1 MIKLLLKKR
10 KEVKPMLS
18 IINKII
24 TLILVPIYF
33 SCFSPTHPVLVMFN
47 QPKELI
53 SLSENGVGTEDD
65 PVYLTAHRGLHA
77 LAPENSLPSFEE
89 AVNNNFYSAECD
101 IQLTKDNRWVVIHNA
116 EVDDRFCEFGR
127 IDELTLEELKT
138 FSYNWGA
145 NIWKY
150 RETRIPTLEEY
161 LDVFVGTNTKPQI
174 EIGIENYDML
184 YTIVDAITER
194 NLENQAIILTYN
206 LEQLRIIHELNPE
219 IELWYMVDE
228 MDAEAIAEAK
238 ALGDNVWL
246 SASYEKN
253 TEENI
258 KLCLEENIN
267 FSLFTVNSIEDAKA
281 LYDMGVRYME
291 TDILCN

>member
-1 MIKLLLKKR
+1 MINLL
-10 KEVKPMLS
+10 
-18 IINKII
+18 NKII

-33 SCFSPTHPVLVMFN
+33 SVLSPTHPIIVMFN
-47 QPKELI
+47 QPQKLI
-53 SLSENGVGTEDD
+53 SLSDNGVGSDED

-89 AVNNNFYSAECD
+89 AVSNGYYSAECD
-101 IQLTKDNRWVVIHNA
+101 IQLTKDNKWVVIHNA
-116 EVDDRFCEFGR
+116 EVDGRFCQYGKVA
-127 IDELTLEELKT
+127 DLTLEELKT

-145 NIWKY
+145 NLWKY
-150 RETRIPTLEEY
+150 KDSRIPTLEEY
-161 LDVFVGTNTKPQI
+161 LDVFVGTDTRPQI

-184 YTIVDAITER
+184 DVIVEAIEER
-194 NLENQAIILTYN
+194 GLVDQAIVLTYN
-206 LEQLRIIHELNPE
+206 LKQLAAIRELNPN
-219 IELWYMVDE
+219 IELWYLVDE
-228 MDAEAIAEAK
+228 MTAETIAQAK

-246 SASYEKN
+246 SANHERN

-258 KLCLEENIN
+258 RLAINENIN
-267 FSLFTVNSIEDAKA
+267 FSLFTVNTVEDAKA

>member
-1 MIKLLLKKR
+1 
-10 KEVKPMLS
+10 MLS

-33 SCFSPTHPVLVMFN
+33 SFLSPTHPILVLFN
-47 QPKELI
+47 QPQQLI
-53 SLSENGVGTEDD
+53 SLSENGVGTADD

-89 AVNNNFYSAECD
+89 AVNNNYYSAECD
-101 IQLTKDNRWVVIHNA
+101 IQLTKDNKWVVIHNA

-150 RETRIPTLEEY
+150 KDTRIPTLEEY
-161 LDVFVGTNTKPQI
+161 LDVFVGSETRPQI

-184 YTIVDAITER
+184 YTIVEAIYER

-206 LEQLRIIHELNPE
+206 LEQLRMIHELNSD

-228 MDAEAIAEAK
+228 MTAEVIAEAK

-258 KLCLEENIN
+258 RLCIQENIN
-267 FSLFTVNSIEDAKA
+267 FSLFTVNTVADAKA

>member
-1 MIKLLLKKR
+1 
-10 KEVKPMLS
+10 MLS

-33 SCFSPTHPVLVMFN
+33 SCLSPTHPILVLFN
-47 QPKELI
+47 QPQELI
-53 SLSENGVGTEDD
+53 SLSENGVGTAED

-89 AVNNNFYSAECD
+89 AVKNNYYSAECD
-101 IQLTKDNRWVVIHNA
+101 IQLTKDNKWVVIHNA
-116 EVDDRFCEFGR
+116 EVDDRFCQFGK
-127 IDELTLEELKT
+127 IEDLTLEELKT

-150 RETRIPTLEEY
+150 KDTRIPTLEEY
-161 LDVFVGTNTKPQI
+161 LDVFVGSDTKPQI
-174 EIGIENYDML
+174 EIGLENYDML
-184 YTIVDAITER
+184 YAIVDAICER

-206 LEQLRIIHELNPE
+206 LEQLRMIHELNPD

-228 MDAEAIAEAK
+228 MTAEVIAEAK
-238 ALGDNVWL
+238 QLGDNVWL

-258 KLCLEENIN
+258 RLCIQENIN
-267 FSLFTVNSIEDAKA
+267 FSLFTVNTVEDAKA

>member
-1 MIKLLLKKR
+1 MTQRLPKGSKK
-10 KEVKPMLS
+10 KMMT

-24 TLILVPIYF
+24 SLILVPIYF
-33 SCFSPTHPVLVMFN
+33 SVFSPTHPIIVLFN

-53 SLSENGVGTEDD
+53 SLSENGVGSPED

-89 AVNNNFYSAECD
+89 AVNHDFYSAECD

-116 EVDDRFCEFGR
+116 EVDDRFCEFGK
-127 IDELTLEELKT
+127 IADLTLEELKT

-150 RETRIPTLEEY
+150 KDSRIPTLEEY
-161 LDVFVGTNTKPQI
+161 LDVFVGTDTKPQI

-184 YTIVDAITER
+184 GAIVEAIEER
-194 NLENQAIILTYN
+194 GLVNQAIVLTYN
-206 LEQLRIIHELNPE
+206 TKQLAAIHELNPD
-219 IELWYMVDE
+219 IELWYLVDE
-228 MDAEAIAEAK
+228 MTPEVIAEAK
-238 ALGDNVWL
+238 TLGDNVWL
-246 SASYEKN
+246 SASYDKN

-258 KLCLEENIN
+258 RLAKSENVN
-267 FSLFTVNSIEDAKA
+267 FSLFTVNTVEEAKA
-281 LYDMGVRYME
+281 LYDMGVRYIE

>member
-1 MIKLLLKKR
+1 
-10 KEVKPMLS
+10 MLS

-33 SCFSPTHPVLVMFN
+33 SYFSPTHPILVLFN
-47 QPKELI
+47 QPQQLI
-53 SLSENGVGTEDD
+53 SLSENGVGSAED

-89 AVNNNFYSAECD
+89 TVKNNFYSAECD
-101 IQLTKDNRWVVIHNA
+101 IQLTKDNKWVVIHNA
-116 EVDDRFCEFGR
+116 EVDDRFCQFGK
-127 IDELTLEELKT
+127 IADLTLEELKT

-150 RETRIPTLEEY
+150 KDTRIPTLEEY
-161 LDVFVGTNTKPQI
+161 LDVFVGTGTRPQI

-184 YTIVDAITER
+184 YTIVDAICER

-206 LEQLRIIHELNPE
+206 LEQLRAIHELNPK

-228 MDAEAIAEAK
+228 MTAEVIAEAK
-238 ALGDNVWL
+238 QLGDNVWL

-253 TEENI
+253 TEDNI
-258 KLCLEENIN
+258 KLCIQENIN
-267 FSLFTVNSIEDAKA
+267 FSLFTVNTIEDAKN
-281 LYDMGVRYME
+281 LYDLGVRYME

>member
-1 MIKLLLKKR
+1 
-10 KEVKPMLS
+10 MLS

-33 SCFSPTHPVLVMFN
+33 SCLSPTHPILILFN
-47 QPKELI
+47 QPQELI
-53 SLSENGVGTEDD
+53 SLSENGVGTAED

-89 AVNNNFYSAECD
+89 AVNNNYYSAECD
-101 IQLTKDNRWVVIHNA
+101 IQLTKDNQWVVIHNA
-116 EVDDRFCEFGR
+116 EVDDRFCQFGK
-127 IDELTLEELKT
+127 IEDLTLEELKT

-150 RETRIPTLEEY
+150 KDTRIPTLEEY
-161 LDVFVGTNTKPQI
+161 LDVFVGSDTKPQI

-184 YTIVDAITER
+184 YTIVDAICER

-206 LEQLRIIHELNPE
+206 LEQLRMIHELNPN

-228 MDAEAIAEAK
+228 MTAEVIAEAK
-238 ALGDNVWL
+238 QLGDNVWL
-246 SASYEKN
+246 SASYENN

-258 KLCLEENIN
+258 KLCIQENIN
-267 FSLFTVNSIEDAKA
+267 FSLFTVNTIEDAKA